1 MELRNDLEMTQDLK
15 DTAEYVVRRAKAK
28 GASEADTFIR
38 EDENFE
44 VTVRMG
50 EVETLKESV
59 SRGLRLRIFA
69 GKRTATSQ
77 TSDISPSVLDA
88 LVDETVEMA
97 HLTSEDESGGL
108 PETTASAA
116 DLPDL
121 QLVDTSWNDLT
132 RNNELTG
139 LDERKPRL

>member
-15 DTAEYVVRRAKAK
+15 DTAEYVVRRARAK

-44 VTVRMG
+44 VTVRKG

-77 TSDISPSVLDA
+77 TSDLSPSVLDA
-88 LVDETVEMA
+88 LVDETVEW
-97 HLTSEDESGGL
+97 HT
-108 PETTASAA
+108 
-116 DLPDL
+116 
-121 QLVDTSWNDLT
+121 
-132 RNNELTG
+132 
-139 LDERKPRL
+139 